1 MTLGVPAMPMATEI
15 VEPGVI
21 NEEITVGCIQV
32 EGAAEVL
39 EEKRRQLEFKEV
51 ESLIYS
57 FKNLKKIDYLKPFH
71 TLTKLQLDNN
81 VISKIENLDHLV
93 HLTWLDLSFNNIKK
107 IEGLSKLSK
116 LTDLSLYNNAITTIE
131 NLEALTALTVLSMG
145 NNKIDV
151 LENLI
156 YLRQFKGLRLINFAG
171 NPISKKPDYRPYI
184 LSHIKNLKYL
194 DYRLV
199 NKDQVTAAREQY
211 QDEML
216 ELEEKEEQEEAKE
229 KGDSEKRVH
238 NALMAEANMP
248 GVEDLFENMLKEDPE
263 FSKLR
268 YIPSKDQPQ
277 LTDGIGEFRDKF
289 TQFTDE
295 FKTVMLEQHEKKTRE
310 RRIWD
315 EVKDMALSSKDGE
328 AQALITAFDKLKKH
342 TFRGLHEPENLSSAE
357 ANLRDLHEKN
367 AELHDKLMEFEMQI
381 VDIVA
386 DLVQEFDRNYSEI
399 VDVNKGHISSY
410 FTQIRELEDAYF
422 ESTTANAMSLLE
434 KFASGEL
441 DDVVS
446 EEARA
451 VLQDKDT
458 LLNAIQASHDAHTT
472 KIDGLEDKLGNGEV
486 KRLNDLIAGLKQ
498 WESKRN
504 RDRVAE
510 IHALHGRNRDDVD
523 KVLEAEVHEES

>member
-1 MTLGVPAMPMATEI
+1 MTLGVPALTLATEI
-15 VEPGVI
+15 VEPGVV
-21 NEEITVGCIQV
+21 NEDLTVGCIQV

-71 TLTKLQLDNN
+71 SLTKLQLDNN

-93 HLTWLDLSFNNIKK
+93 HLTWLDLSFNNITK
-107 IEGLSKLSK
+107 IEGLSKLPK
-116 LTDLSLYNNAITTIE
+116 LTDLSLYNNAIQTIE
-131 NLEALTALTVLSMG
+131 NLDALTGLTVLSMG
-145 NNKIDV
+145 NNQIDV
-151 LENLI
+151 LENLM

-171 NPISKKPDYRPYI
+171 NPICKDPEYRPYI

-199 NKDQVTAAREQY
+199 NKDQVTSAREQY

-229 KGDSEKRVH
+229 KADGEKRVH

-248 GVEDLFENMLKEDPE
+248 GVEDLFETMLKDDPE

-268 YIPSKDQPQ
+268 YIPSKDHPQ
-277 LTDGIGEFRDKF
+277 LTEGIGEFRDKF
-289 TQFTDE
+289 AQFTEE
-295 FKTVMLEQHEKKTRE
+295 FKTVMLEQHDKKTKE
-310 RRIWD
+310 RKAWD
-315 EVKDMALSSKDGE
+315 TVKDAALHSKDSE
-328 AQALITAFDKLKKH
+328 AQALIIAFDKLKKH
-342 TFRGLHEPENLSSAE
+342 TFRSLHEDGNAE
-357 ANLRDLHEKN
+357 GALKDLHDKN

-381 VDIVA
+381 VDVVA

-399 VDVNKGHISSY
+399 VDGNKSHVSGY

-422 ESTTANAMSLLE
+422 ESTTANAMALLE
-434 KFASGEL
+434 KFASGEIEEI
-441 DDVVS
+441 VS
-446 EEARA
+446 DEARA

-486 KRLNDLIAGLKQ
+486 KRLNDLIAGIRQ

-510 IHALHGRNRDDVD
+510 IFALYNRNKDDVART
-523 KVLEAEVHEES
+523 LEAEENQDS